1 MIIDLETYRPRVSET
16 PQIAFRRTE
25 ADRRPARV
33 VARPN
38 DYAPTWE
45 QRQAESARRLQAI
58 TAKRV
63 DYSPIEKSP
72 QITLEIKKSV
82 EVERQAEL
90 YRKRAARLKIAV
102 LRALAD
108 GAETSSDICRRGI
121 CSVRLA
127 HKAATTLRL
136 AGLVSATSTKGTWK
150 KGGIPPV
157 TFQLTPAGREAI
169 RTGEVPE

>member
-1 MIIDLETYRPRVSET
+1 MLIDIETFRPPVRET
-16 PQIAFRRTE
+16 PQIVFRRTE
-25 ADRRPARV
+25 ADRRPATV

-63 DYSPIEKSP
+63 DYSPIDQAP

-82 EVERQAEL
+82 EAERQAEI

-121 CSVRLA
+121 CSVRFA

-136 AGLVSATSTKGTWK
+136 AGLVTANVDRNNGR
-150 KGGIPPV
+150 GGIPPV
-157 TFQLTPAGREAI
+157 IFRITEAGREAI